1 MPSPGP
7 FGHESCRLD
16 EAGLPVSSQPSGFE
30 CPEVIARPPLG
41 RGTGEDRDPAKYSTR
56 HYREPPVQF
65 GTNSMAP
72 WLLRGRT
79 RVIDMNRGFPSLTAL
94 LGLLAIAG
102 YQNRDKIAELLRGAQ
117 AKPAGSPGASQEGQD
132 GTLGNLGGLLG
143 GTSVGG
149 LLGSGLRELI
159 DSFKSSGQGEIADS
173 WVRTGP
179 NKPVSPQ
186 ELERAISP
194 EVWATLT
201 ERTGLSRQE
210 LLSRLSRELPEA
222 VDKYTPQGQLPSS

>member
-1 MPSPGP
+1 
-7 FGHESCRLD
+7 
-16 EAGLPVSSQPSGFE
+16 
-30 CPEVIARPPLG
+30 
-41 RGTGEDRDPAKYSTR
+41 
-56 HYREPPVQF
+56 
-65 GTNSMAP
+65 
-72 WLLRGRT
+72 
-79 RVIDMNRGFPSLTAL
+79 MNRGFPSLTAL

-117 AKPAGSPGASQEGQD
+117 AKPAGFPGASQEGQD

>member
-1 MPSPGP
+1 MAWNLVVSHGAVTSPRRIRGP
-7 FGHESCRLD
+7 RS
-16 EAGLPVSSQPSGFE
+16 LPRKVCASGTNCVARGCFVE
-30 CPEVIARPPLG
+30 RTVIA
-41 RGTGEDRDPAKYSTR
+41 
-56 HYREPPVQF
+56 
-65 GTNSMAP
+65 
-72 WLLRGRT
+72 
-79 RVIDMNRGFPSLTAL
+79 MNRGFPSLAAL

-102 YQNRDKIAELLRGAQ
+102 YQNRDKLAEMLRGIQ
-117 AKPAGSPGASQEGQD
+117 AKSGPPQD
-132 GTLGNLGGLLG
+132 PQGRRDATPDSLGGLLG

-149 LLGSGLRELI
+149 LLGSGLRDLI

-194 EVWATLT
+194 EVWATLSDQ
-201 ERTGLSRQE
+201 TGLSKQE

-222 VDKYTPQGQLPSS
+222 VDKYTPEGRLPAPA